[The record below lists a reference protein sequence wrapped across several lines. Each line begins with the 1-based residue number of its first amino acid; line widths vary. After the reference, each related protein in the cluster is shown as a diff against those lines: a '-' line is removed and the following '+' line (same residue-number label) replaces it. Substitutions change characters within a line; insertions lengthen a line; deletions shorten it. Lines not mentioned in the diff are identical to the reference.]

1 MPWGSPTQC
10 APAGGAGEDG
20 QRARP
25 RKKRRLYKSES
36 EGVGLQSPPLQPQA
50 RSHADARR
58 PLEAKPFPV
67 GIRTIGSFHGAM
79 TNSRLNGHLL
89 QASLAP
95 PAVHRQEAQQTTYR
109 VQAAAHAT
117 FRQQKAAHCSPWAA
131 RGRRRALSTP
141 VFSPLVVGGEN
152 YSLTSPSAR
161 LRVEDRGRVQYNR
174 FHHPAR

>member
-1 MPWGSPTQC
+1 MSSALGLMDSRPL
-10 APAGGAGEDG
+10 AGGAVEDG

-25 RKKRRLYKSES
+25 RKKRRLYKSDS
-36 EGVGLQSPPLQPQA
+36 EGVGLVAPPLQP
-50 RSHADARR
+50 HARR

-79 TNSRLNGHLL
+79 TNSRLNGHHL
-89 QASLAP
+89 QASLVP
-95 PAVHRQEAQQTTYR
+95 PVVHRQGAQQTTYR
-109 VQAAAHAT
+109 VQAAPHAAY
-117 FRQQKAAHCSPWAA
+117 RQQKSVHCSPWAP